1 MFVVTSVTHP
11 TGTNMLFEQSLH
23 NYVSGQTLDHSM
35 VCPHTGFTTAR
46 GFSSAMTL
54 LITMVN
60 LKTWTILEHEAKAVR
75 TIHRMRIGSM
85 ATIRGKDW
93 ERKLR
98 AKTEQFIKEDNI
110 PWHVRLCYRE
120 GREPIPYAPL
130 VSVWSWQRENQRKP
144 LILVHHYQEERC
156 VHCSR
161 PRSDEAIVL
170 LEWIK
175 RDLCHQWTSG

>member
-85 ATIRGKDW
+85 ATIRGKD
-93 ERKLR
+93 
-98 AKTEQFIKEDNI
+98 
-110 PWHVRLCYRE
+110 
-120 GREPIPYAPL
+120 
-130 VSVWSWQRENQRKP
+130 
-144 LILVHHYQEERC
+144 
-156 VHCSR
+156 
-161 PRSDEAIVL
+161 
-170 LEWIK
+170 
-175 RDLCHQWTSG
+175 